1 MILTGPG
8 NRNTLRPVAKLTE
21 KRVSLIGAGV
31 ILAAAVVYATCG
43 AGEGVAR
50 ISYRDLAGK
59 LDASEL
65 TPTETKALD
74 VLLNQE
80 VSPCGDDVSLGA
92 SLFAPESC
100 PLAPLAAEFIV
111 SMLKEDYNVEEIST
125 AYVSRYAAV
134 KGLEIP
140 VDGSPRMGAQ
150 KPSITV
156 VVFSDFEC
164 PFCSKAAE
172 RLERL
177 ALEYPEHVAVVYKN
191 YPLAVH
197 PTAELAARAGFA
209 AARQDKF
216 WDMHDTL
223 FSAQGSPLDR
233 ERILTMALGLGLDV
247 DAFEKDMA
255 SPEATSAIEEDRKLG
270 HGLGVT
276 GTPALFVNGR
286 LLPGGLPELDARI
299 REEFLRAAVKER
311 SSQKN

>member
-1 MILTGPG
+1 
-8 NRNTLRPVAKLTE
+8 VAKLTE
-21 KRVSLIGAGV
+21 KRVSLIGAGL

-43 AGEGVAR
+43 AVEGVER
-50 ISYRDLAGK
+50 ISYRDLVGR

-92 SLFAPESC
+92 SLFNPDRC
-100 PLAPLAAEFIV
+100 PLAPLAAEFVV
-111 SMLKEDYNVEEIST
+111 SMLKEDFNVEEISI

-134 KGLEIP
+134 KGLDVP
-140 VDGSPRMGAQ
+140 LDGSPRLGPD
-150 KPSITV
+150 KPLITI

-164 PFCSKAAE
+164 PVCAKAAQALS
-172 RLERL
+172 RLV
-177 ALEYPEHVAVVYKN
+177 LEYPEHIALIYKY
-191 YPLAVH
+191 YPLTTIH

-216 WDMHDTL
+216 WAMHDTL

-233 ERILTMALGLGLDV
+233 ERILIMALGLGLDV

-255 SPEATSAIEEDRKLG
+255 SPEATKTIEADHRLG
-270 HGLGVT
+270 KELGVD
-276 GTPALFVNGR
+276 GTPSLFVNGR
-286 LLPGGLPELDARI
+286 IVRGGLAELEARI
-299 REEFLRAAVKER
+299 HEEFLRAAVAEKQT
-311 SSQKN
+311 SKIK